1 MRETFTAVLFPF
13 VMCVIVGLMSKVKSK
28 KKKTFALIMILA
40 GAWELVLA
48 LYLLSCDL
56 RGIGIGVFEV
66 PGVGGLGLH
75 FLYTGFRGIFGVL
88 TAFAWFVTA
97 LFSYEYM
104 KNDTNVIRYDLYN
117 LLTLG
122 ATMGIFYA
130 ADLFTLFF
138 FFEMMSFTSF
148 MWVAHRQTREALYAA
163 GTYLGIAVA
172 GGMAILMG
180 VFIVYDRLGTLAFD
194 AMYGRAAELMM
205 SGEDI
210 TWLFVAAGCMFVGFG
225 AKASA
230 FPVHV
235 WLPDSYTEAPAP
247 ATALLSAVLSKTGI
261 FGILLITL
269 DMLPMQ
275 GSWGAF
281 ILIVGVVTMVAGGIR
296 GVMSGNLK
304 TTLAYSSMSQI
315 GFILTGVGMQSL
327 LAEYLM
333 AADAAGSKVRR
344 HQPSLRCLAWQST
357 AHACIC

>member
-1 MRETFTAVLFPF
+1 M
-13 VMCVIVGLMSKVKSK
+13 
-28 KKKTFALIMILA
+28 
-40 GAWELVLA
+40 
-48 LYLLSCDL
+48 D
-56 RGIGIGVFEV
+56 
-66 PGVGGLGLH
+66 
-75 FLYTGFRGIFGVL
+75 
-88 TAFAWFVTA
+88 
-97 LFSYEYM
+97 
-104 KNDTNVIRYDLYN
+104 
-117 LLTLG
+117 
-122 ATMGIFYA
+122 
-130 ADLFTLFF
+130 
-138 FFEMMSFTSF
+138 
-148 MWVAHRQTREALYAA
+148 
-163 GTYLGIAVA
+163 LGIAVA

-281 ILIVGVVTMVAGGIR
+281 ILIVGVVTMEKTMEKIIVFSIAILKYI
-296 GVMSGNLK
+296 NLFK
-304 TTLAYSSMSQI
+304 KFSCT
-315 GFILTGVGMQSL
+315 
-327 LAEYLM
+327 
-333 AADAAGSKVRR
+333 
-344 HQPSLRCLAWQST
+344 
-357 AHACIC
+357 